1 MPREKRAEDLCWGLL
16 ASEVLPAPQ
25 SQPQEVTT
33 RLPGHLAVLLTF
45 LLCAEGP
52 WHLLKAGKGVKVYSL
67 EAEGCLVP
75 ACKNCGE
82 EDLLPSDLEF

>member
-1 MPREKRAEDLCWGLL
+1 M
-16 ASEVLPAPQ
+16 
-25 SQPQEVTT
+25 TT
-33 RLPGHLAVLLTF
+33 RLAGRLAVLLTF
-45 LLCAEGP
+45 LLSAEGP
-52 WHLLKAGKGVKVYSL
+52 WHLFKAGKGVKVYSL